1 MINEQITQLL
11 SQVPYAKTLG
21 VESNLVG
28 DELTLILPFAEG
40 NIGNPF
46 LPAIHGGVIGGF
58 MEIAAITQL
67 FFEQN
72 LSRVPKP
79 IGINVDYLR
88 SGKPLDLYARS
99 EITKL
104 GSRVANVYVRA
115 WQTNYDEPVATLH
128 GHFLMTDD
136 KEEA

>member
-1 MINEQITQLL
+1 MTEEQILQIL

-21 VESNLVG
+21 VEPNLVG
-28 DELTLILPFAEG
+28 EELTLILPFSED

-58 MEIAAITQL
+58 MEIAAITQI
-67 FFEQN
+67 FFE
-72 LSRVPKP
+72 SPPKHVPKP

-88 SGKPLDLYARS
+88 CGKPLDLYARA

-115 WQTNYDEPVATLH
+115 WQSNYDTPIATLH
-128 GHFLMTDD
+128 GHFLLASD
-136 KEEA
+136 KEKA

>member
-1 MINEQITQLL
+1 MTEAELAQLL
-11 SQVPYAKTLG
+11 DKIPYAKTLG
-21 VESNLVG
+21 VAPNLVG
-28 DELTLILPFAEG
+28 DELTLILPFKQD
-40 NIGNPF
+40 NIGNPL

-58 MEIAAITQL
+58 MEITAITQL
-67 FFEQN
+67 YFERD

-88 SGKPLDLYARS
+88 SGKPLDLFARAD
-99 EITKL
+99 ITKL

-115 WQTNYDEPVATLH
+115 WQSNYDKPVAALH

-136 KEEA
+136 TGKA